1 MSLISMQLAY
11 IYQAREWLTVKKKK
25 KKKKKKPEISTNH
38 ESNSANHDRSI
49 KLNTFASYIK
59 LYVDAVT
66 NNAYLDY

>member
-1 MSLISMQLAY
+1 MPLHLQEL
-11 IYQAREWLTVKKKK
+11 KKFWYNFR
-25 KKKKKKPEISTNH
+25 PIQPN
-38 ESNSANHDRSI
+38 

>member
-1 MSLISMQLAY
+1 MLKCHYTYKYSKSSDFFLDQ
-11 IYQAREWLTVKKKK
+11 
-25 KKKKKKPEISTNH
+25 
-38 ESNSANHDRSI
+38 SN

>member
-1 MSLISMQLAY
+1 MPLHLQVLKS
-11 IYQAREWLTVKKKK
+11 
-25 KKKKKKPEISTNH
+25 
-38 ESNSANHDRSI
+38 SNIFRPTQPN

>member
-1 MSLISMQLAY
+1 MHFQ
-11 IYQAREWLTVKKKK
+11 QFLTLLKCHYTYKYSK
-25 KKKKKKPEISTNH
+25 S
-38 ESNSANHDRSI
+38 SNIFLRPIQPN

>member
-1 MSLISMQLAY
+1 MPLHLQVLKS
-11 IYQAREWLTVKKKK
+11 
-25 KKKKKKPEISTNH
+25 
-38 ESNSANHDRSI
+38 SNIFLDQPKGTQPN